1 MCVSVYVYVCAVK
14 HEQLL
19 EGLLTR
25 ERREKEEEEEQV
37 SGMVQ
42 KVFTEKRNNIRRLQE
57 EAVEVCKPLP

>member
-1 MCVSVYVYVCAVK
+1 MCVCVCAVK

-25 ERREKEEEEEQV
+25 ERREKEDEEEQV

-42 KVFTEKRNNIRRLQE
+42 KVFTEKRNSVRRLQEEEE
-57 EAVEVCKPLP
+57 EAVEVCKP